1 MTKEELKKMW
11 FGLPHETNKE
21 EIKLIVISTEYKM
34 IKVITD
40 VKGYYHSSSHFPK
53 NNLVDFAFNLKNN
66 MKFNDYNVVCI

>member
-11 FGLPHETNKE
+11 FGLPHKTNKE
-21 EIKLIVISTEYKM
+21 EIKLIVVSTEYKM

-53 NNLVDFAFNLKNN
+53 NNLVDFALNLKKN
-66 MKFNDYNVVCI
+66 MKFIDYNLVCM